1 MQNDKNFIVESPSVR
16 PSFDETLEDVKEQ
29 IDITCFPFELLMQA
43 QEIAEIITEVMRLR
57 PEDKLRVDGT
67 LREAWDVQAVYA
79 KLENEHVM
87 HVLENYNEIP
97 YKVNN
102 PKKYLRTA
110 LYNAVFELHNADANL
125 FSATGGDRV

>member
-1 MQNDKNFIVESPSVR
+1 MQKDKNFIVESPSGR
-16 PSFDETLEDVKEQ
+16 PSFDDTLEEAKEQ
-29 IDITCFPFELLMQA
+29 IDITCFPFALLKQA

-57 PEDKLRVDGT
+57 PEDKLRVDGV

-87 HVLENYNEIP
+87 HVLETYNEIP
-97 YKVNN
+97 YKINS
-102 PKKYLRTA
+102 PKLYLRTA

-125 FSATGGDRV
+125 FSATGGGAV